1 MTKLKN
7 QAPKYYQPPP
17 PPRIVRKANI
27 STTIFTDKNAN
38 YTLKEKFL
46 NVVRSIPGT
55 DKAKTVFTQKEVT
68 SLVSKYILSRKD
80 TMFDPRNIKLA
91 LVNKDPIG
99 DAFGVMAFHRCQI
112 NNLIRAQLIP
122 VNNDCPTDV
131 EIVTNTSSPGVNVI
145 ITEKKELNTIVTL

>member
-1 MTKLKN
+1 MNN

-38 YTLKEKFL
+38 YTLKKKFL

-55 DKAKTVFTQKEVT
+55 DKAKNVFTQKEVT
-68 SLVSKYILSRKD
+68 SLVSKYILLRKD
-80 TMFDPRNIKLA
+80 TIFDPRNIKLA

-112 NNLIRAQLIP
+112 HNLIRAQLIP
-122 VNNDCPTDV
+122 VNNDFPTDV
-131 EIVTNTSSPGVNVI
+131 KIVKKTISPGVNVI
-145 ITEKKELNTIVTL
+145 ITKKKDLNTIVTL

>member
-1 MTKLKN
+1 MN
-7 QAPKYYQPPP
+7 NEAPTYYQPPP
-17 PPRIVRKANI
+17 PQRIVRKANI
-27 STTIFTDKNAN
+27 YTTIFTDKNAN
-38 YTLKEKFL
+38 YTLKKKFL

-55 DKAKTVFTQKEVT
+55 DKAKNVFTQEEVT
-68 SLVSKYILSRKD
+68 SLVSKYILLRKD
-80 TMFDPRNIKLA
+80 TIFDPRNIKLA

-112 NNLIRAQLIP
+112 HNLIRAQLIP

-131 EIVTNTSSPGVNVI
+131 EIVTKTISPGVNVI